1 MRPLNDSPTHPTP
14 RLRRVDLLARAAL
27 ASLATTFALPATARA
42 SGATRTASL
51 DTLFGARDWLN
62 GTPTRDELRGKVV
75 LVDVFTFDCINC
87 QNITPNLRTLARAKR
102 PDLAIVGIHSPE
114 TSYERERGE
123 VVTHLAA
130 LGVTWPVAIDN
141 DYALWHAYGIQY
153 WPTQLLFD
161 RRGTLR
167 QTIIGDS
174 QDAAVDAAVNALL
187 REPA

>member
-1 MRPLNDSPTHPTP
+1 MGDDRRATRPLNDSPNHPTP

-27 ASLATTFALPATARA
+27 ASLAATFALPAIARA
-42 SGATRTASL
+42 SGAPRIATL
-51 DTLFGARDWLN
+51 DTLLTARDWLN
-62 GTPTRDELRGKVV
+62 GTPTRDDLRGKVV

-87 QNITPNLRTLARAKR
+87 QNVTPNIRTLARAKH
-102 PDLAIVGIHSPE
+102 PDL
-114 TSYERERGE
+114 
-123 VVTHLAA
+123 
-130 LGVTWPVAIDN
+130 AIDN
-141 DYALWHAYGIQY
+141 DYALRHAYGIQY

-174 QDAAVDAAVNALL
+174 QDAAVDAAVDALL